1 MAGAWQAPYRPAG
14 EITQRFE
21 DGTVDIYTVTDEAV
35 PGYRPRPKLAHK
47 VKLRYEERR
56 LGIQRYYTGM
66 QNQVNIQR
74 VVRVPRS
81 VPISSQDVARTEDG
95 IFYRI
100 DLVQTATDTYPP
112 SADLTLAKVS
122 QNFDIVSKLDTSKE
136 DGHDVV

>member
-35 PGYRPRPKLAHK
+35 PGYRPRPMLAHK

-81 VPISSQDVARTEDG
+81 VPISSQDVARTENG

-100 DLVQTATDTYPP
+100 DLVQAATDTYPP
-112 SADLTLAKVS
+112 SSDLTLAKVS